1 MNVLYLLCINGK
13 KGDIC
18 KLVHKSHMEWQKGA
32 KVTRNGKKGLKI
44 VYERYKSHMEWQKG
58 AKDCICAL

>member
-1 MNVLYLLCINGK
+1 MEK
-13 KGDIC
+13 RGDIC

-32 KVTRNGKKGLKI
+32 KVIWNDKKGLKI

>member
-1 MNVLYLLCINGK
+1 MEK
-13 KGDIC
+13 RGDIC

-32 KVTRNGKKGLKI
+32 KVPWNGKKGLKI
-44 VYERYKSHMEWQKG
+44 VYECYKSHMGWQKG